1 MSKKS
6 NIFCAFK
13 ALSKKGELE
22 AKLML
27 DACGSLHVAS
37 GVA

>member
-6 NIFCAFK
+6 NVFCAFK
-13 ALSKKGELE
+13 ELSKKGALE